1 MILFFIPDGHSKET
15 PITAQ
20 SKKVTKIDA
29 SLEKPEKLAGQNRQ
43 EKKKGKIAD
52 KVSEVSFYCFI
63 YF

>member
-20 SKKVTKIDA
+20 SKKVTKMDA
-29 SLEKPEKLAGQNRQ
+29 TLEKPQKLAGQNSR

-52 KVSEVSFYCFI
+52 KISEVSFHCYT